1 MRRDETRFLKPPG
14 VRLQGHGES
23 KLSSWKEKSIGQ
35 AVEEAALLY
44 SDREFLV
51 VDEHRIT
58 YREFARRVK
67 AFSPGLLRVGVKTG
81 DKVAVWLPNGVEWV
95 VAVFSLANLGA
106 VFVPVNTRFKTEELD
121 YILNQSDASA
131 LILGEYFPG
140 AGFFKILLQLCPELP
155 SSAPGNL
162 DSPRIPGLKRV
173 VCLSEKSRPG
183 TFSFRDLSLIGSGI
197 DLKGVEDSVNP
208 HQTVSILY
216 TSGST
221 AFPKGVMLT
230 HNNILRNGFEIGE
243 RLGLNREDRY
253 FNPCPYYHNAGL
265 VDGLLAALT
274 HGTCNVTL
282 PSFDARKSLAIMEK
296 ERCTAVGGIQTM
308 HLKMMEEPG
317 LNPKKLILR
326 TGWTTG
332 PPQTPRDIFE
342 KMGVS
347 GITNLYGISEA
358 SPCCSISDCRR
369 DPLEDRLNRMGKPLP
384 GVEMK
389 IIDPSTGVGLPRE
402 EKGEI
407 CVRGW
412 NLMQGYYQKPE
423 ETAKAIDGEGW
434 LHTGDLGLIDEK
446 GLIFFIGR
454 IKNVV
459 RSGGEN
465 ISPEEVENFIFRH
478 PKVKHVEVVGLPDEK
493 WGQRVVACVEVK
505 DGMKATPEEIID
517 FCKERMANFKVPKE
531 IHLVTEWP
539 MTGSGKV
546 QKFKLVENLL
556 KNSNRKKGP

>member
-1 MRRDETRFLKPPG
+1 MG
-14 VRLQGHGES
+14 
-23 KLSSWKEKSIGQ
+23 SWTPKSIGS
-35 AVEEAALLY
+35 AVREAAGLY
-44 SDREFLV
+44 RDREFLV
-51 VDEHRIT
+51 VSDQRIT
-58 YREFARRVK
+58 YGQLAERAEQL
-67 AFSPGLLRVGVKTG
+67 SQGLLVIGVKPG
-81 DKVAVWLPNGVEWV
+81 DKVALWLPNSFEWV
-95 VAVFSLANLGA
+95 YAMFSLAMIGA
-106 VFVPVNTRFKTEELD
+106 IFVPVNTRFKAAELE
-121 YILNQSDASA
+121 YILQQSDSSA
-131 LILGEYFPG
+131 LIMTDQFQKTDYLKMLRE
-140 AGFFKILLQLCPELP
+140 LLPNLA
-155 SSAPGNL
+155 SFTPGNL
-162 DSPRIPGLKRV
+162 RSAELPALKTVISISEKPIPGI
-173 VCLSEKSRPG
+173 
-183 TFSFRDLSLIGSGI
+183 FSFSDLFDQGKEINLQPVAAS
-197 DLKGVEDSVNP
+197 VEP

-243 RLGLNREDRY
+243 RLGLNPEDRY

-274 HGTCNVTL
+274 HGSCNVTL
-282 PSFDARKSLAIMEK
+282 PSFEARESLAIMER

-308 HLKMMEEPG
+308 YIKMMEEPG
-317 LNPKKLILR
+317 LGRGKLFLR

-332 PPQTPRDIFE
+332 PPQTVRDIYE
-342 KMGVS
+342 KMGVT

-358 SPCCSISDCRR
+358 SPCCSISDCLR
-369 DPLEDRLNRMGKPLP
+369 DPLRDRMSRMGKPLP

-389 IIDPSTGVGLPRE
+389 IVDPQTGKSLSPNE
-402 EKGEI
+402 NGEI

-412 NLMQGYYQKPE
+412 NLMEGYYEKPE
-423 ETAKAIDGEGW
+423 ETAKAIDSEGW
-434 LHTGDLGLIDEK
+434 LHTGDLGFIDEK
-446 GLIFFIGR
+446 GLVFFMGR

-478 PKVKHVEVVGLPDEK
+478 PKIKHVEVVGLADEK
-493 WGQRVVACVEVK
+493 WGQKVVACIELK
-505 DGMKATPEEIID
+505 EGMEATSEEIIG

-531 IHLVTEWP
+531 VHFVTDWP

-556 KNSNRKKGP
+556 GKKEKK